1 MPNSTSHTDYQ
12 QQSSLLITAQSRTII
27 LASVIP
33 QEQLRWK
40 IPPMCKGD
48 WRRFLMDV
56 DVGKG
61 FQSGKIIVLIA
72 YCLKVVSYL
81 QYELRNVTANIDLI
95 IVKKPA
101 RPTSASPPTA

>member
-1 MPNSTSHTDYQ
+1 
-12 QQSSLLITAQSRTII
+12 
-27 LASVIP
+27 
-33 QEQLRWK
+33 
-40 IPPMCKGD
+40 MCKGD

-95 IVKKPA
+95 IVKNQHVQHQHHHQQHEHQHQHHQQHQQDQKTKVLPVA
-101 RPTSASPPTA
+101 NNTTEVRHEYLAKFD